1 MTAPELP
8 PLSPIIV
15 IQCLQSNQ
23 GLMSLGKSLLQS
35 FVFDSI
41 ISNYP
46 QADLTLVAN
55 KVTSVSELAM
65 VSENLKIPELKPLT
79 STEDKSNVLLA
90 FVGAI
95 YKEKGFNQL
104 KEWLSSVIA
113 LRITSAIDFKDLQQ
127 TPSNNGSS
135 TSQLKEKSEG
145 RLSSTDERY
154 DVKQEEQDDSIEVM
168 PESSYRAHDI
178 DMNSKKTQAHKSEA
192 LDKPDVYKKYVKIEN
207 IEENLAKEREE
218 DFKRR
223 HEEMLKKKAKDSER
237 DGKRKREVDAN
248 LPLKNL
254 NWQSSYS
261 EPSKR
266 EFIQSLQSSAQ
277 YVEGRSMSKY
287 GLDYGQRLPIPEE
300 LNIEGCPELP
310 EIFPPCLPSL
320 SDESLF
326 EVLTH
331 RSLNP
336 PLNAMQDPDEYA
348 SFDNE
353 RLEFLGDAVLE
364 VHTTEAIFVTY
375 PQLRPA
381 GMVHLR
387 NKLVN
392 TYILAYFADMYG
404 LPTKLRMS
412 TSYKNQDMH
421 RSPKCKADVMEA
433 YIGAVYRDRE
443 AGVSRQWLLDLLA
456 PFVLI
461 HLPAVRKEFEE
472 RNSTEVQG
480 HWATAINKVFDKNKM
495 EWAFH
500 EADRNLEGVA
510 NWNAQLFVDG
520 DKVADVCGSSK
531 KNAKFII
538 AAMIAEHLK
547 IPDAAGN
554 YVPEGYT
561 KNVKTGELFTANLE
575 KLRNLTSIADTSN
588 KKQKTK

>member
-1 MTAPELP
+1 MA
-8 PLSPIIV
+8 V
-15 IQCLQSNQ
+15 Q
-23 GLMSLGKSLLQS
+23 
-35 FVFDSI
+35 
-41 ISNYP
+41 
-46 QADLTLVAN
+46 
-55 KVTSVSELAM
+55 
-65 VSENLKIPELKPLT
+65 
-79 STEDKSNVLLA
+79 
-90 FVGAI
+90 
-95 YKEKGFNQL
+95 
-104 KEWLSSVIA
+104 
-113 LRITSAIDFKDLQQ
+113 ITSAVDFGDLQQ
-127 TPSNNGSS
+127 PASNNGSS
-135 TSQLKEKSEG
+135 TSQLKEKSRD
-145 RLSSTDERY
+145 RLSSTDNRY
-154 DVKQEEQDDSIEVM
+154 DVKQEEHDASIEVT
-168 PESSYRAHDI
+168 PESSCRTRDNDI
-178 DMNSKKTQAHKSEA
+178 NSKDAQVHKSEV
-192 LDKPDVYKKYVKIEN
+192 LNKPDMYRKHVKTEN
-207 IEENLAKEREE
+207 IEEDLAREREE

-223 HEEMLKKKAKDSER
+223 HEEMLRKKVKDAER
-237 DGKRKREVDAN
+237 DSKRKREADVN

-261 EPSKR
+261 EPAKR
-266 EFIQSLQSSAQ
+266 EFIQSLQSSAR
-277 YVEGRSMSKY
+277 YVEGRSMTKY

-300 LNIEGCPELP
+300 LNIEDSPELP
-310 EIFPPCLPSL
+310 EVFPPCLPSL

-336 PLNAMQDPDEYA
+336 PLNAMQDPDVSFSYLLVYITNFFKKEYA

-404 LPTKLRMS
+404 LPSKLRMS
-412 TSYKNQDMH
+412 TSYRNQDMH

-480 HWATAINKVFDKNKM
+480 HWATALNKVFDKNKM

-554 YVPEGYT
+554 YVPDGYT
-561 KNVKTGELFTANLE
+561 KNVKTGELFTENLE
-575 KLRNLTSIADTSN
+575 KLQNLTSTVDTSN